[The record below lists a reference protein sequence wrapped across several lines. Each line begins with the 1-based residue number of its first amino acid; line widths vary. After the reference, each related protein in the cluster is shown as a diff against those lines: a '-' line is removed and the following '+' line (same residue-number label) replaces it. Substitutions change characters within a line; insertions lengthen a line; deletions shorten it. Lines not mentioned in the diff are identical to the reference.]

1 MRFHARTEPPMTD
14 NRSYAVLLFP
24 QAQEALG
31 DAIKPYLSPGPMG
44 AQIVCAAVDVS
55 GAYCQMTLR
64 GKNAQGEAVALEMM
78 VPHPMVKLI
87 MSLHDDHPF
96 GFQAKD

>member
-1 MRFHARTEPPMTD
+1 MADTQ
-14 NRSYAVLLFP
+14 SYAVLLFP
-24 QAQEALG
+24 QALEALG
-31 DAIKPYLSPGPMG
+31 DAIKPYLSPGPAG
-44 AQIVCAAVDVS
+44 PHIVCAAVDVS

-64 GKNAQGEAVALEMM
+64 GKSAQGEDVGLEVM

-96 GFQAKD
+96 GFQAKG